1 LKRYYLEP
9 QVDEQKC
16 RLKQRGA
23 SFMQV
28 TNVGGY
34 DGYFDMIEKEI
45 LRLYDLAREARSKGL
60 DPDLEP
66 EAALT
71 RDLAER
77 VEKLVGPSGIAVR
90 IRELST
96 QLDREPMVFKLA
108 EEIVYGNV
116 APGNIDAVAEQAL
129 RTTLAVLTEGKTVA
143 PLQGISEVNVR
154 TNPDRSRNLAIYYAG
169 PIRSAGGTE
178 QAMTVVVADHVRK
191 LLGLDRFRATEA
203 EIDRF
208 LEEIRTYEREVARF
222 QYHISDDEIRNA
234 LAMLPVEVNGVG
246 TDPIEV
252 ASFKN
257 LPRVETNRIRAGAL
271 RVVNDGIIGRSRKI
285 YRIVESLGLE
295 GWDWLKHAR
304 QAGDLPTD
312 EMSEFMFMEDVVAGR
327 PIFSFPSAN
336 GGFRLRYGRARNTGL
351 AAIGIHPATMA
362 VLGNF
367 LAVGTQLKIE
377 RPGKAGIVT
386 LVDSIEPPVVKLED
400 GSVLKVNSVDQ
411 AERLRGSI
419 SKVLFLGDLLISFGE
434 FYENNKPLARSGY
447 TEEWWSQDLR
457 QVALRDF
464 DGSLEVVSRLLG
476 IEKGRLEQ
484 FLEEPLNAIPSPTE
498 ALTISKTIGIPLH
511 PKYTFF
517 WGNLEKD
524 EIFELRKNLAQAIT
538 TTRDQRII
546 GLKSSHAIKEELEK
560 ILIPHKL
567 IGGDIQIEEE
577 AEILW
582 ECLVPDLESRDFES
596 KGDVFSLIESISG
609 LKILDK
615 APTYIGARM
624 GRPEKA
630 ERRRM
635 KPPVHSLFPIG
646 LAGGLSRD
654 LAVAAQQG
662 RATSVEIV
670 RRICPNCKEIT
681 TGIICK
687 RCSSQTELEYTCPA
701 CKRNVGRSRCPS
713 CKVLAQPYE
722 RRDLNIRELLREASS
737 SLGVGTPKIV
747 KGVRGLTS
755 ETKTPEP
762 LEKGIL
768 RARHDV
774 LVYKDGTVRFDATN
788 GPLTH
793 FKPEEIQTSVES
805 LVELGYRFDI
815 KGEPLVDNGQ
825 ICEMK
830 PQDIVVPK
838 RAAQYLVRAAK
849 YIDDLLSKFYG
860 QQPYYRMSTHHDLV
874 GHYVLGLAP
883 HTSLAVAARIIGF
896 TNSSVCYAHPLW
908 HASKR
913 RDCDSDEDALILVL
927 DVLINFSRSYLPA
940 QIGGLMDAP
949 LLISAVV
956 DPREVEDQAYNIDV
970 VGRYPLYFYELA
982 ERSADSKVAS
992 DLIDM
997 VKHRLETNLELDC
1010 YAYTHSTTNID
1021 AGNLESSYKKLGL
1034 MTNKAEMQL
1043 QLAEKLKAVDA
1054 KEVAKKVLTT
1064 HFMRDLAGNLK
1075 AFTTQQFRCAKC
1087 NAKFRR
1093 YPLKGECLR
1102 CGGKISLTVFRGG
1115 IEKYLDIAER
1125 IARKYGVEDYYQQ
1138 RIEMIQEEIKS
1149 IFGREEKKATR
1160 ISDYV

>member
-1 LKRYYLEP
+1 LKRYYRGGNLTKEY
-9 QVDEQKC
+9 E
-16 RLKQRGA
+16 LKKRG
-23 SFMQV
+23 SSTMQL
-28 TNVGGY
+28 TDLRGY
-34 DGYFDMIEKEI
+34 DRYFNMIEKEI
-45 LRLYDLAREARSKGL
+45 LQLYDLAREARSKGL
-60 DPDLEP
+60 DPDVEP

-71 RDLAER
+71 KDMAER
-77 VEKLVGPSGIAVR
+77 VEKLVGPSGIAAR
-90 IRELST
+90 IRELSA
-96 QLDREPMVFKLA
+96 QLDRESMVFKLA
-108 EEIVYGNV
+108 EEIVYSRV
-116 APGNIDAVAEQAL
+116 ASESVDKVAEQAL

-143 PLQGISEVNVR
+143 PLQGISKVTVR
-154 TNPDRSRNLAIYYAG
+154 INPDRSRNLAIYYAG

-191 LLGLDRFRATEA
+191 LLGLDRFHPTED
-203 EIDRF
+203 EIARF

-234 LAMLPVEVNGVG
+234 LTKLPIEVNGVG

-252 ASFKN
+252 VSFKN

-295 GWDWLKHAR
+295 GWDWLKHIR

-312 EMSEFMFMEDVVAGR
+312 EMAESMFMEDVVAGR
-327 PIFSFPSAN
+327 PIFSFPSAS

-351 AAIGIHPATMA
+351 AAIGIHPATVA

-377 RPGKAGIVT
+377 GPGKAGIVT
-386 LVDSIEPPVVKLED
+386 LVDSIEPPIVKLED
-400 GSVLKVNSVDQ
+400 GSVLKIYSVDQ
-411 AERLRGSI
+411 AEHLRGSI

-434 FYENNKPLARSGY
+434 FYENNKPLSRSGY
-447 TEEWWSQDLR
+447 TEEWWSQDVRRVILKD
-457 QVALRDF
+457 L
-464 DGSLEVVSRLLG
+464 DGSLEVASRALG
-476 IEKGRLEQ
+476 IDKERLER
-484 FLEEPLNAIPSPTE
+484 FLQHPLDAIPSPAE
-498 ALTISKTIGIPLH
+498 ALTISKTIGVPLH
-511 PKYTFF
+511 PRYTFF
-517 WGNLEKD
+517 WGNVGKD
-524 EIFELRKNLAQAIT
+524 EILELREALAQAT
-538 TTRDQRII
+538 TTKEDQRIVA
-546 GLKSSHAIKEELEK
+546 LKLRYSVKEILEK
-560 ILIPHKL
+560 LLVPHKL
-567 IGGDIQIEEE
+567 VGEEVQIGEE

-582 ECLVPDLESRDFES
+582 ECLRPNQHGGDLTC
-596 KGDVFSLIESISG
+596 KGDDVFSLIESISG

-630 ERRRM
+630 EKRRM
-635 KPPVHSLFPIG
+635 KPPVHVLFPLG

-654 LAVAAQQG
+654 LVAAAQQD
-662 RATSVEIV
+662 RATSIEVV
-670 RRICPNCKEIT
+670 RRRCPRCKEIT
-681 TGIICK
+681 TRIICK
-687 RCSSQTELEYTCPA
+687 QCSSRTEIEYTCPV
-701 CKRNVGRSRCPS
+701 CKRIVGRSRCPT

-722 RRDLNIRELLREASS
+722 RRQVNIGELLHEATNR
-737 SLGVGTPKIV
+737 LGIGTPKTV

-755 ETKTPEP
+755 ETKTPEA

-768 RARHDV
+768 RARYDIT
-774 LVYKDGTVRFDATN
+774 VYKDGTVRFDATN

-793 FKPEEIQTSVES
+793 FKPEEIQTPVEK
-805 LVELGYRFDI
+805 LVELGYHFDVE
-815 KGEPLVDNGQ
+815 GEQLVHNGQ
-825 ICEMK
+825 ICEIK
-830 PQDIVVPK
+830 LQDIVIPK

-860 QQPYYRMSTHHDLV
+860 QQPYYKMSTYHDLV

-883 HTSLAVAARIIGF
+883 HTSLAVVARIIGF

-908 HASKR
+908 HAAKR
-913 RDCDSDEDALILVL
+913 RDCDGDEDALILVL
-927 DVLINFSRSYLPA
+927 DALLNFSRSYLPL

-956 DPREVEDQAYNIDV
+956 DPREVEDQAYNMDV
-970 VGRYPLYFYELA
+970 ENRYPVYFYELA
-982 ERSADSKVAS
+982 NRSIDSKVAS

-997 VKHRLETNLELDC
+997 VKHRLETNLETDR
-1010 YAYTHSTTNID
+1010 YSYTHPTTNID

-1054 KEVAKKVLTT
+1054 KEVAKKVLAT

-1075 AFTTQQFRCAKC
+1075 AFTTQQFRCTKC

-1093 YPLKGECLR
+1093 VPLKGECSR

-1125 IARKYGVEDYYQQ
+1125 IAKKYDVEDHYRQ
-1138 RIEMIQEEIKS
+1138 RIEIIQEEIES
-1149 IFGREEKKATR
+1149 IFGKREKNEAR
-1160 ISDYV
+1160 ISDYM